1 MKTWIFFFIG
11 IFLLGNNVSSQQAAN
26 NTGNS
31 REGSISVLIT
41 PDLSTLTSKWAAEY
55 GRLNPKMKINVI
67 QVGAGELAGKL
78 QSGALGL
85 VSKESDPALRGKAAW
100 NMVVARDVIV
110 PVMNTTNPLL
120 AEINR
125 KGVSAAALAG
135 IFENPNN
142 STWGTLLGN
151 NHNNPVHCY
160 IVNDPTVK
168 AGLADFMKLNPSKI
182 NPVTVESGAA
192 LTAAIQKD
200 PEAIGFCKLASIL
213 DKNIPSLAENI
224 KLLPIDK
231 NGNGTMDYM
240 EKIFDN
246 IPAFSRGVWIGKYPK
261 SLTGNIYAVSA
272 GKPAGENETA
282 LLSWIISDGQ
292 QFLNQQGY
300 SDLVS
305 NERQSQL
312 DKLAAVP
319 ALSVSSVYS
328 RQSYLKL
335 ALLII
340 LAILVIGSIIDMVT
354 RPGRNRSLEEGTVT
368 GNAAGFDENSVILPK
383 GLYFDKTH
391 TWAFMEKDGSVKVGI
406 DDFIQH
412 ITGTITR
419 IEMKNPGDKVKKGD
433 QLLTIIRNGKQLHLY
448 APVSGTI
455 TAHNNALVTDT
466 SMINTDPYAGG
477 WVYMIDPVNWVRE
490 TRFLT
495 MADSYKSWLKD
506 EFSRLRDF
514 FAVAL
519 AAHSPEY
526 AYVTMQDGGLLQDHI
541 LSDLDPKV
549 WEDFQTKFIDKAW

>member
-11 IFLLGNNVSSQQAAN
+11 IFLLGNSVSSQKLVSN
-26 NTGNS
+26 SGNS
-31 REGSISVLIT
+31 REGAINILTS
-41 PDLSTLTSKWAAEY
+41 PDLYTLTSKWAVEY
-55 GRLNPKMKINVI
+55 SRLNPKMKVNVV
-67 QVGAGELAGKL
+67 QVGEGELAGKL
-78 QSGALGL
+78 QPGALGL

-110 PVMNTTNPLL
+110 PVMNAKNPLL
-120 AEINR
+120 AEINH
-125 KGVSAAALAG
+125 KGVSAASLAG
-135 IFENPNN
+135 IFENPDNG
-142 STWGTLLGN
+142 TWGTLLGN
-151 NHNNPVHCY
+151 DRDLPVHCY
-160 IVNDPTVK
+160 IVNDPPVK
-168 AGLADFMKLNPSKI
+168 AGLAEFMKLNPSMV
-182 NPVTVESGAA
+182 NPVSVENGAA

-200 PEAIGFCKLASIL
+200 PNAIGFCRLASLL
-213 DKNIPSLAENI
+213 DAKTPALAENI
-224 KLLPIDK
+224 RLLPIDK

-261 SLTGNIYAVSA
+261 SLTGNIYAVA
-272 GKPAGENETA
+272 TGKPAGENETA
-282 LLSWIISDGQ
+282 FLSWIITDGQ

-312 DKLAAVP
+312 DKLATAPVLAVGS
-319 ALSVSSVYS
+319 AYS
-328 RQSYLKL
+328 RQDYLML

-340 LAILVIGSIIDMVT
+340 LAILVVGSIIDMVT
-354 RPGRNRSLEEGTVT
+354 RPGRNRALEAGTVNGT
-368 GNAAGFDENSVILPK
+368 TAGFDENSVILPK

-391 TWAFMEKDGSVKVGI
+391 TWAFMEQNGSVKVGI

-419 IEMKNPGDKVKKGD
+419 IEMKNPGEKVKKGD
-433 QLLTIIRNGKQLHLY
+433 KLLTIIRNGKQLHLY

-455 TAHNNALVTDT
+455 TVHNNALVTDT
-466 SMINTDPYAGG
+466 SMINADPYAGG
-477 WVYMIDPVNWVRE
+477 WVYMIDPANWVRE

>member
-1 MKTWIFFFIG
+1 MKTWLFFFIG
-11 IFLLGNNVSSQQAAN
+11 IFLLGNSASSQQVVS

-31 REGSISVLIT
+31 REGSINILTSA
-41 PDLSTLTSKWAAEY
+41 DLYTLTSKWAGEY
-55 GRLNPKMKINVI
+55 GRLNPKMKINIVQI
-67 QVGAGELAGKL
+67 GAGELAGKL
-78 QSGALGL
+78 QPGALGL
-85 VSKESDPALRGKAAW
+85 VSRESDPALRGKTAW

-110 PVMNTTNPLL
+110 PVMNTKNPLL
-120 AEINR
+120 AEINH
-125 KGVSAAALAG
+125 KGVSAASLAG
-135 IFENPNN
+135 IFENQGK

-151 NHNNPVHCY
+151 DLNTPVHCY
-160 IVNDPTVK
+160 IVNDPSVK
-168 AGLADFMKLNPSKI
+168 ADLADFMKLNPSMV
-182 NPVTVESGAA
+182 NPIAVENGAA

-200 PEAIGFCKLASIL
+200 PNAIGFCRLVSLIDA
-213 DKNIPSLAENI
+213 NNPALAENI

-231 NGNGTMDYM
+231 NGNGTIDYM

-282 LLSWIISDGQ
+282 FLSWIISDGQ
-292 QFLNQQGY
+292 HFLNQQGFT
-300 SDLVS
+300 DLVS

-312 DKLAAVP
+312 DKLAYAPV
-319 ALSVSSVYS
+319 LTVSTAYS
-328 RQSYLKL
+328 RQDYLKL

-354 RPGRNRSLEEGTVT
+354 RPGRNRSLDAATTT
-368 GNAAGFDENSVILPK
+368 GATAGFDENSVVLPK

-391 TWAFMEKDGSVKVGI
+391 TWAFMEKDGSVKVGV

-412 ITGTITR
+412 ITGAITR

-433 QLLTIIRNGKQLHLY
+433 KLLTIIRNGKQLHLY

-455 TAHNNALVTDT
+455 TAHNNALTTDT
-466 SMINTDPYAGG
+466 SMLNSDPYAGG
-477 WVYMIDPVNWVRE
+477 WVYLIDPANWVRE

-495 MADSYKSWLKD
+495 MADSYKNWLKD

-526 AYVTMQDGGLLQDHI
+526 AYVALQDGGLLQDHI